1 MIDDFSSAADIV
13 TGAVI
18 ADAIEPATAHDGGTS
33 VERCLNCQTLIS
45 GHHCHSCGQKAK
57 VHRTLGA
64 FWHDILHSV
73 LHFDGKIWRTLP
85 LLAWRPG
92 DLTRRYV
99 HGERAR
105 FVSPIALF
113 LFTVFFTFAV
123 VKGVLPNTELGT
135 DRPVTAEKAAQELA
149 KDRADLIA
157 DIKELEEDKVEA
169 KSSGDSVDWI
179 DAQLARSK
187 ATLTKIESEKIPAVA
202 KQGIAERRFAT
213 SLRKAETAIAR
224 LEAARARAVKAG
236 QSTTLIDADLAD
248 ERMGVK
254 MLNAAT
260 SVLQRENGGGGGLNI
275 NLFGNERLN
284 KAAKHAAENPQLLL
298 YKIQSN
304 AYKYSWALVPI
315 STPFLW
321 LLFFWRREFK
331 MFDHA
336 VFVTYSLCFMMT
348 LGALVAVVAS
358 SSEEGGVLFGLAMAS
373 MVFVPPI
380 HMYRQ
385 LKQAY
390 QLTRS
395 GAVWR
400 AGALSIF
407 AFVALTLFAA
417 LIISLG
423 VTG

>member
-18 ADAIEPATAHDGGTS
+18 ANAIEPATAHDGGTS

-135 DRPVTAEKAAQELA
+135 DRPVTAAKAAQELA

-169 KSSGDSVDWI
+169 KSSGDSVAWI

-187 ATLTKIESEKIPAVA
+187 ATLTKIDSEKIPAVA

-213 SLRKAETAIAR
+213 SIRKAETAIAR

-236 QSTTLIDADLAD
+236 QSTTLIDANLAD

-260 SVLQRENGGGGGLNI
+260 SVLQRENGGGGLNI

-358 SSEEGGVLFGLAMAS
+358 SSEKGGVLFGLAMAS

-390 QLTRS
+390 QITRL

-407 AFVALTLFAA
+407 SFVALTLFAA